1 MDTGF
6 VFTIGGKVIVW
17 NVEVHP
23 YVCTEDEKESAKN
36 VWVLES
42 VNTKGKDTTVPFVW
56 ECRVH

>member
-6 VFTIGGKVIVW
+6 VFTIGRKVIVW

-56 ECRVH
+56 